1 MTQSEHD
8 IQSLIL
14 IYITSLPHTFA
25 FRMNTGKAR
34 MGGRFVTFGIPGQ
47 PDIFAIIQGR
57 FVGIEVKTAVGRQ
70 SKDQKNWQRNCE
82 RAGGLYI
89 LARSVEDVRTALSSA
104 GLI

>member
-8 IQSLIL
+8 IQALIL
-14 IYITSLPHTFA
+14 IYVTSLPYTFA

-57 FVGIEVKTAVGRQ
+57 FVGIEVKTVVGRQ

-89 LARSVEDVRTALSSA
+89 LARSVEDVRVTLEKE

>member
-14 IYITSLPHTFA
+14 IYVTSLPNTFA

-57 FVGIEVKTAVGRQ
+57 FVGIEIKSAAGRQ

-82 RAGGLYI
+82 RAGGIYI
-89 LARSVEDVRTALSSA
+89 LARSVEDVDAALRKA
-104 GLI
+104 NLI